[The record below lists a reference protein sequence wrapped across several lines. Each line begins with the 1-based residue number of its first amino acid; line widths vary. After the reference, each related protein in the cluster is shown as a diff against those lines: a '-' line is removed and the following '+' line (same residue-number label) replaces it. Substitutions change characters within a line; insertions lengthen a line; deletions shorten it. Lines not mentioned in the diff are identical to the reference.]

1 MSSLSAIKAT
11 THSRTLED
19 QAHTERHRDILVLIL
34 SHLQSN
40 GYIDTAT
47 ALLHETRSLE
57 SLARYE
63 VADNIDLMQILKEF
77 DEYYKM
83 RNGRRP
89 VFCRSSQNN
98 QMMTTSSDEVS
109 RKQQHPRNSK
119 RRSTRGDTRGRGS
132 TDHTALPPL
141 STNQATPSTTKPLRS
156 RKRSLQG
163 EEKYGGDTAL
173 TDPGVTGF
181 SLNSDSI
188 HHHTTTH
195 HDTEPLRHSLKPMP
209 NFDGDPELRTLAL
222 SIRRDI
228 VEECPPV
235 AWNDIVGLDDAKRLL
250 KEAIILPRK
259 YPQLFTGLRSPWKSV
274 LLYGLPG

>member
-11 THSRTLED
+11 THSRSLED

-47 ALLHETRSLE
+47 ALLHETRSIE

-63 VADNIDLMQILKEF
+63 VADNIDLVQVLKEY

-98 QMMTTSSDEVS
+98 QMMNGSDEVP
-109 RKQQHPRNSK
+109 RKQQRNSK

-132 TDHTALPPL
+132 TDHTTTLPPL

-156 RKRSLQG
+156 RKRALSLQG
-163 EEKYGGDTAL
+163 EEKCCGEPASTDT
-173 TDPGVTGF
+173 GVMGF
-181 SLNSDSI
+181 SLNSDSV
-188 HHHTTTH
+188 HRTATH

-209 NFDGDPELRTLAL
+209 NFNGDPELRALAQ

-228 VEECPPV
+228 VEECPRV
-235 AWNDIVGLDDAKRLL
+235 AWSDIVGLDDAKRLL